1 MQDQVLFGHN
11 LISSL
16 LCFNLQVFEVLHYI
30 GSCLLKV
37 IKTKLKKVS
46 KKQRKLRKV
55 EQQEER
61 KKISTDEDPFLASI
75 RRTENLNSK
84 CLHNNEGKL
93 KQKFLMIIMIA
104 IILEKDPCPSSP
116 ESRQTQCNVTNNFIS
131 PERATNGNFP
141 NVGHIK
147 SLHVKYTNSGQ
158 PYR

>member
-1 MQDQVLFGHN
+1 M
-11 LISSL
+11 
-16 LCFNLQVFEVLHYI
+16 FEVLHYI

-37 IKTKLKKVS
+37 IKTKLEKVS
-46 KKQRKLRKV
+46 KKQRRLRKV

-61 KKISTDEDPFLASI
+61 KRISTDEDPFLASI

-84 CLHNNEGKL
+84 CLHNNKGKL

-116 ESRQTQCNVTNNFIS
+116 ESRQTQCNVTNNF
-131 PERATNGNFP
+131 NGNFP

>member
-1 MQDQVLFGHN
+1 MLFGRN
-11 LISSL
+11 LIIN
-16 LCFNLQVFEVLHYI
+16 NLQVFEVLHYI

-37 IKTKLKKVS
+37 VKTKLKKVS

-55 EQQEER
+55 EQHQEER
-61 KKISTDEDPFLASI
+61 KRISTDEDPFLASI

-84 CLHNNEGKL
+84 CRHNNEGKL
-93 KQKFLMIIMIA
+93 KQKILMIIIIA